1 MRGGFFLIMKKI
13 LLFTF
18 CILSAI
24 ASNAQDSTATKSKE
38 ASADGFGLS
47 AGIVYGN
54 LRMDKVSQFVPG
66 SDKALTAS
74 PKSALGLSAALFYE
88 FGKPELSFR
97 IATEANFLQTYVEYD
112 SGEQNKV
119 EGYVY
124 PVTIEVPIM
133 GMYHFQKKFP
143 FSIGIGPRV
152 IFPISLFNSSHPE
165 TNQAGLNIDF
175 ALSKKIPLKNTAMRI
190 ELAYSLGLTNLL
202 LSTPDDYYTNNIPS
216 IKRDIL
222 AVRFYFN

>member
-18 CILSAI
+18 SIMSAI
-24 ASNAQDSTATKSKE
+24 ASNAQDSTATKVKE

-54 LRMDKVSQFVPG
+54 LRMDKVSQFVSG
-66 SDKALTAS
+66 SDNALTAS

-112 SGEQNKV
+112 SGEQNRE

-143 FSIGIGPRV
+143 FSIGMYV
-152 IFPISLFNSSHPE
+152 
-165 TNQAGLNIDF
+165 
-175 ALSKKIPLKNTAMRI
+175 
-190 ELAYSLGLTNLL
+190 
-202 LSTPDDYYTNNIPS
+202 
-216 IKRDIL
+216 
-222 AVRFYFN
+222 